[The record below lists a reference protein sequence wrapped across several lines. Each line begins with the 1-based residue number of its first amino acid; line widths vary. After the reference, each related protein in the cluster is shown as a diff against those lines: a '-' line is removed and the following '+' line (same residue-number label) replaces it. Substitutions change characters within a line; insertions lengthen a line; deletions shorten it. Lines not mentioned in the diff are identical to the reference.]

1 MTTFLQLKVGDPI
14 FFVEIEKFKITSGK
28 RVQNTT
34 IKNIVRSNA
43 TIYDIGLELEN
54 GMKIRVNCNNE
65 AQKIDKNDFSMGVLT
80 ELNCLVVATTE
91 KGCKETAIQIAKMN
105 YDAVYKY
112 CTRANANMIRLA
124 ALQADSVLLE
134 ISKAPAS
141 VTTEAV
147 YV

>member
-14 FFVEIEKFKITSGK
+14 FFVEIEKFKITSGR
-28 RVQNTT
+28 RVQSTT
-34 IKNIVRSNA
+34 IK
-43 TIYDIGLELEN
+43 N

-91 KGCKETAIQIAKMN
+91 KGCKETAVQIAKMN

-134 ISKAPAS
+134 ISKTPAS